1 MSVAFVSSRE
11 LSKQPGLVLR
21 RLKRS
26 GAQIITL
33 NGVPAATLLPASGLG
48 IEADLDLIHRVRMGQ
63 ALAAAQAEAARS
75 GADALTLDD
84 IDAEISAVR
93 GEAKKRRAVKK

>member
-1 MSVAFVSSRE
+1 MSIAFVSSRE

-21 RLKRS
+21 RLKRN

-63 ALAAAQAEAARS
+63 ALAATQAEAARNGS
-75 GADALTLDD
+75 DNLTMDA
-84 IDAEISAVR
+84 IDAEVAAVR
-93 GEAKKRRAVKK
+93 GEVKNKRTGKK